1 MIALPDAAPGG
12 TYEGC
17 GGALGRL
24 NGFLRI
30 SQRFLFFFFFFSSNL
45 VLCMHEMFRF
55 RREAF
60 CLDGE
65 GVGPLALQST

>member
-30 SQRFLFFFFFFSSNL
+30 SQRFLFFFFFFFFPRIL
-45 VLCMHEMFRF
+45 YYVCMR
-55 RREAF
+55 
-60 CLDGE
+60 CLGLGERHSVWTE
-65 GVGPLALQST
+65 GVAM